1 MVFSSL
7 QKPQIPD
14 FASPELEEPGRVGL
28 DLLQLRSL
36 I

>member
-7 QKPQIPD
+7 QKTQIPD
-14 FASPELEEPGRVGL
+14 SVSQELEERGRVGL